1 MILRNSLRCPDG
13 TELISRHRHD
23 YVEHTDANGKVYMVD
38 GGTDYLKRSANGD
51 EIDTSIVVAD
61 TDYEENVVREN
72 LMWATYGKDGDEPL
86 RWVALKDMETGHI
99 EAVLESM
106 GQIMGYIEPFRLKA
120 MEHEL
125 HLRET
130 QGTKA

>member
-1 MILRNSLRCPDG
+1 MIIRNSLITPDG

-23 YVEHTDANGKVYMVD
+23 YVEYTDANGKVYMVD

-61 TDYEENVVREN
+61 TDYGENVVREN
-72 LMWATYGKDGDEPL
+72 LMWGTRGKSGDEPL
-86 RWVALKDMETGHI
+86 RWVALKDMETEHI
-99 EAVLESM
+99 EAVLEAVDQM
-106 GQIMGYIEPFRLKA
+106 VGYINPFRRKA

>member
-51 EIDTSIVVAD
+51 EIDTSIVVSD
-61 TDYEENVVREN
+61 TDYKENIVREN
-72 LMWATYGKDGDEPL
+72 LMWGTYGKYGTGPL
-86 RWVALKDMETGHI
+86 RYVALKDMETEHI
-99 EAVLESM
+99 RAVLET
-106 GQIMGYIEPFRLKA
+106 QRIELFYRKA

>member
-1 MILRNSLRCPDG
+1 MILRNSLLTPDG
-13 TELISRHRHD
+13 TEIISRHRHD
-23 YVEHTDANGKVYMVD
+23 YVEYTDANGKTYMVD

-61 TDYEENVVREN
+61 TDYKENIVREN
-72 LMWATYGKDGDEPL
+72 LMWGTYGKDGNGPVQ
-86 RWVALKDMETGHI
+86 WVALKDVDTQNI
-99 EAVLESM
+99 EAMLRHNDRLDS
-106 GQIMGYIEPFRLKA
+106 FRRKA